1 MAVGSHFHRPAK
13 TGEKGSE
20 CEERKDDELQ
30 IVLDPFFLDHEV
42 GNIRVSRLEPA
53 KRLVAVRFGALDPV
67 WGSVQRLE

>member
-13 TGEKGSE
+13 TREKGSE